1 MAKQDRNRE
10 IDEDIIYQQPIKRK
24 KKKKKRKRRL
34 SSQVYW
40 LLLVIASIATFVV
53 LFTAPMF
60 PKKWAFLVLAI
71 LLGILV
77 LTGIFTSIFSPR
89 NRIQKFINCF
99 LAICLAVVS
108 ILTPYYINKITALF
122 ESAVGDKVRINLYV
136 LTDEYKSEHSDIFQN
151 TITLPGTDSNGDFKD
166 VDMTNYADAVYGTT
180 ISTDSTN
187 QQYAVKQ
194 LKELCGK
201 QVQTVDK
208 NTLGD
213 AVQAFYENHSD
224 ILIMSE
230 SLASTISD
238 IEGYENF
245 ETDTKILYT
254 IERTID
260 SSDSNTVA
268 VDMTTKPFTIFFGG
282 NDTEGD
288 LSLEGRTDVDMAVTV
303 NPNTHQVVITSLPRD
318 SYIPNPYYNN
328 EYDKLTHLGLAGISN
343 TLTGLGNYLD
353 ETMENYVIINFTTF
367 IQIVNAL
374 GGVTVQNPYTFTAI
388 TGTTFY
394 EGEVSMPADI
404 ALLYCRERKN
414 LPDGDFSRN
423 AHQQL
428 VMQAIIEK
436 ITSAEGIVHFNDI
449 LSSLQGY
456 FLTNVSSDSLYALVQ
471 KQLDENISWNIVKY
485 SIQGE
490 TGMQY
495 CASVSGQLLSIVY
508 PYDNQVEFVRNVIN
522 QVVDGEIITQE
533 ELPEGVITTAYPTHS
548 YTPTYD
554 DSSDYD
560 STDYSDD
567 DYGQNDYSSYDTEGE
582 SEQQDYGG
590 EDQSSDTQTFDDS
603 ESQDYSS
610 SEENTEY

>member
-34 SSQVYW
+34 SSQFYW

-151 TITLPGTDSNGDFKD
+151 TITLPETDSNGDFKD

-208 NTLGD
+208 TTLSE

-230 SLASTISD
+230 SLASTISE
-238 IEGYENF
+238 IEGFENF
-245 ETDTKILYT
+245 ETDTKILYS
-254 IERTID
+254 IDRPID
-260 SSDSNTVA
+260 SSASDTIA

-282 NDTEGD
+282 NDTEGE
-288 LSLEGRTDVDMAVTV
+288 LSLEGRTDVDMTVTV
-303 NPNTHQVVITSLPRD
+303 NPNTHQIIIVNLPRD
-318 SYIPNPYYNN
+318 SWVQNPYYDNKR
-328 EYDKLTHLGLAGISN
+328 DKLTHLGLMGINNTLNGLQNIYGIEISN
-343 TLTGLGNYLD
+343 
-353 ETMENYVIINFTTF
+353 YVLVNFTTF
-367 IQIVNAL
+367 TTILWAMN
-374 GGVTVQNPYTFTAI
+374 GVDIENPYAFTAI
-388 TGTTFY
+388 DDQYFP
-394 EGEVSMPADI
+394 EGQIHLDMTQ
-404 ALLYCRERKN
+404 ALMYVRERKN
-414 LPDGDFSRN
+414 LPGGDFDRN
-423 AHQQL
+423 MHQQL
-428 VMQAIIEK
+428 VMKGIISK
-436 ITSAEGIVHFNDI
+436 LTSADMIVNFNTLLDAI
-449 LSSLQGY
+449 SGQ
-456 FLTNVSSDSLYALVQ
+456 FLTNISSDSLYALAE
-471 KQLDENISWNIVKY
+471 KQLDEGIEWNIVNY
-485 SIQGE
+485 HIGGE
-490 TGMQY
+490 TGMEV
-495 CASVSGQLLSIVY
+495 CASATGQYLSIVY
-508 PYDNQVEFVRNVIN
+508 PYDNQVEFVKSEIQKVIS
-522 QVVDGEIITQE
+522 GEIITQE
-533 ELPEGVITTAYPTHS
+533 ELPEGEITTDYSADHIVIS
-548 YTPTYD
+548 TPTPDYTDYSSDYSDGDYYD
-554 DSSDYD
+554 DSSDESYSDEQSYEED
-560 STDYSDD
+560 STYEEPV
-567 DYGQNDYSSYDTEGE
+567 YPEESYDEGE
-582 SEQQDYGG
+582 SY
-590 EDQSSDTQTFDDS
+590 
-603 ESQDYSS
+603 
-610 SEENTEY
+610 